1 MTDDR
6 VQQIASFYK
15 EKEDTAGLLIFL
27 KNSRNFHFEAGTRIA
42 CVPSILQYK
51 IRSLVEDYYEELK
64 EKQKE
69 L

>member
-6 VQQIASFYK
+6 LRQIASFYK
-15 EKEDTAGLLIFL
+15 EKEATAGLLIFL
-27 KNSRNFHFEAGTRIA
+27 KNNRDFYFEAGTRIA
-42 CVPSILQYK
+42 CIPSILQYK
-51 IRSLVEDYYEELK
+51 IMSLVEDYYEELN